1 MFLLL
6 LGPSFRTIDCT
17 SAGLEGEAID
27 KLYVS
32 PFLLSSSE
40 VSLGRVFKHAIT
52 DNELKKK
59 AYIRIFGLGSVPFP
73 HFLTILYLHRPPCSA
88 DCQISFGKVQS
99 FPLFR

>member
-6 LGPSFRTIDCT
+6 LGPSFRTIDCM

-40 VSLGRVFKHAIT
+40 VTLGRVFKHAII
-52 DNELKKK
+52 D
-59 AYIRIFGLGSVPFP
+59 RIFGLGSVPFS

-99 FPLFR
+99 FPVFR